1 MSSMDNLTAG
11 PVLAAPPTTPVPNPP
26 APGAAITIP
35 PINPN
40 FNAPGVKG
48 LSSLGDTIAA
58 WVLVLAVIAI
68 LLGVLIAVVGPRM
81 GFHGAKSV
89 GIGGVVG
96 GFIVGGVVAMAT
108 PGVTTV
114 YGWFHGGA
122 A

>member
-1 MSSMDNLTAG
+1 MSMSTLT
-11 PVLAAPPTTPVPNPP
+11 PRPFLAPPTTPAPNPP
-26 APGAAITIP
+26 PPAAITIP

-68 LLGVLIAVVGPRM
+68 LLGVVIAVFGPRV

-96 GFIVGGVVAMAT
+96 GFAVGGVVAMAT

-114 YGWFHGGA
+114 YGWFHGTA
-122 A
+122 